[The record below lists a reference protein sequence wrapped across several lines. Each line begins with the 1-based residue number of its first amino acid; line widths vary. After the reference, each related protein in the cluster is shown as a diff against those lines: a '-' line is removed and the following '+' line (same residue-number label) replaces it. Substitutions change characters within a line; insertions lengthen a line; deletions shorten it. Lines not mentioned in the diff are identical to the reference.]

1 MRIAACASGSPL
13 EWRIRAWHIAPVRDF
28 RNLRAWRSAQA
39 FIRDV
44 YAVTAE
50 FPVDE
55 RFGLT
60 QQLRRAAVSIASNIA
75 EGCGRDTDADM
86 ARFLTIATGSASE
99 CESQIVTTRSLGML
113 DGAQARK
120 LIDDVEHLRRQIHNF
135 KRALR
140 ER

>member
-1 MRIAACASGSPL
+1 M
-13 EWRIRAWHIAPVRDF
+13 RDF
-28 RNLRAWRSAQA
+28 RNLRAWRSVQA
-39 FIRDV
+39 FVRDV

-86 ARFLTIATGSASE
+86 ARFPTIAAGSASE
-99 CESQIVTTRSLGML
+99 CESQIVTARALGML
-113 DGAQARK
+113 NETQAVK
-120 LIDDVEHLRRQIHNF
+120 LVDDVEHLRRQIHNF
-135 KRALR
+135 KQATRT
-140 ER
+140 